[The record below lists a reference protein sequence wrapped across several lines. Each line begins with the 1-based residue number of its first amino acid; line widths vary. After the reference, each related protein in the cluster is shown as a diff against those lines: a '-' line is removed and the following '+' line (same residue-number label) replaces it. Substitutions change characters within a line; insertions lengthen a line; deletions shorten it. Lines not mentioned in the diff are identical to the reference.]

1 MVLIIKKCTKYSV
14 FFLTKLYILYKL
26 SPVLSVQY
34 IANNLNVIGM
44 EVIDKSLDF
53 KWRICYVWFKWGL
66 KNFMILLMKG
76 DKEK

>member
-1 MVLIIKKCTKYSV
+1 MVLIIKKYTKYSV

-26 SPVLSVQY
+26 NPVLSVQY

-53 KWRICYVWFKWGL
+53 EW
-66 KNFMILLMKG
+66 
-76 DKEK
+76 